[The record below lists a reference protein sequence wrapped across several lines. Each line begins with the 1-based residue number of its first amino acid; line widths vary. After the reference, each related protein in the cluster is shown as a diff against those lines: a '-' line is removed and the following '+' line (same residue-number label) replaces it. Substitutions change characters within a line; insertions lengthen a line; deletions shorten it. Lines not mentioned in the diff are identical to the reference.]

1 MIGALGRNVVQ
12 QFLGQVAV
20 GVNHPDSMAKGDVLN
35 DEIPQERRLAGAGL
49 SDDVN
54 VLSLVSGRY
63 AKRLRVTPTFAVSD
77 DNGWFVIHGSRISR
91 RSCHG
96 GSLCVVRLPLVVLL
110 KRRQSVLGHAGEV
123 MATGSEIRI
132 RSVMSD

>member
-1 MIGALGRNVVQ
+1 
-12 QFLGQVAV
+12 AV
-20 GVNHPDSMAKGDVLN
+20 GVNDPDSMAKGDVLN
-35 DEIPQERRLAGAGL
+35 DEVPQECRLTGAGF

-54 VLSLVSGRY
+54 VLSLVSDGY
-63 AKRLRVTPTFAVSD
+63 AKTLRVAPTFTVPD

-96 GSLCVVRLPLVVLL
+96 GSLRVMRLPLVVSF

-123 MATGSEIRI
+123 MATGPEIR
-132 RSVMSD
+132 M